1 MNKTMPPE
9 MFRHYAMGLEAG
21 RLEARGNLERERTE
35 SILRR
40 YLPAPPAELYDVG
53 GGTGIYAFPLAAQ
66 GYTVH
71 LLDVVPDHIEQ
82 ARSRAVEVAE
92 AAEVTEAAE
101 VAEAAVG
108 TNAAQAPAT
117 MEVGDAR
124 TLPRADDSVDAV
136 LLLGPLYHLTERAD
150 RIAALRE
157 ARRVLRPGGQVFAAG
172 ISRFAS
178 MLDGMARS
186 LLDDPQFRSIVDGD
200 LTDGQH
206 RNPGEHPEYFTTTFF
221 HHPREL
227 AGELEDSGFDGAE
240 VLAVEGPAWLL
251 PRLRDADDEARQRWM
266 ALLERTEK
274 EPSLLGASA
283 HLMGIGRKP

>member
-1 MNKTMPPE
+1 MNKTPMPPE
-9 MFRHYAMGLEAG
+9 MFRHYALGLEAG

-53 GGTGIYAFPLAAQ
+53 GGTGIYAFSLAAK

-82 ARSRAVEVAE
+82 ARRRAAGGKD
-92 AAEVTEAAE
+92 A
-101 VAEAAVG
+101 G
-108 TNAAQAPAT
+108 DTNAANAPAT

-124 TLPRADDSVDAV
+124 ALPRADASVDAV

-150 RIAALRE
+150 RIAALTE
-157 ARRVLRPGGQVFAAG
+157 ARRVLRPGGLVLAAG

-186 LLDDPQFRSIVDGD
+186 LLDDPQFRTIVDGD
-200 LTDGQH
+200 LIDGQH

-227 AGELEDSGFDGAE
+227 SEELADSGFEGAD

-251 PRLRDADDEARQRWM
+251 PRLQESGDTEARERWM